1 MISRVINRIVA
12 AGAMAALA
20 LAGAPA
26 AEAQDRLF
34 AGTGELGAIGH
45 FGERLGAAPGAVYG
59 EFAGGGRY
67 VALGHEAF
75 DTRTG
80 QLIALPG
87 QVVGVD
93 PRRGRVF
100 LLDGATLSSYDL
112 DRRIG
117 TTLMPLDPWDTFGL
131 AVPRVRL
138 AADTDTLIVM
148 RQYPQG
154 VIAPGEFAAIDLRSG
169 AVTPGFTFATPRAF
183 ELITDWRVTAD
194 GRHVV
199 VLTSGTLSLVDSRTG
214 AIVARQQV
222 PGEVTTFG
230 ALVDD
235 RVHRRWYVR
244 HQRQLTVFDDD
255 LRLLAELPLRST
267 CAQPAVAFSPHT
279 GRVYITDS
287 EGGSQYYGRPIPIT
301 HFLSVYEA
309 ATGRRLEHRDVTA
322 AAGVPP
328 GSNSCSAL
336 PLAVVTAPGAPQSL
350 AAAVSGGTVALTWTN
365 VGDASAFVLDVG
377 LAPGRTDLTVGIG
390 EAASLTLTG
399 APPGRYYLRVRG
411 TNRFGVSRPS
421 NEVAVVVP

>member
-1 MISRVINRIVA
+1 MASCLINRLVV
-12 AGAMAALA
+12 AGAMAALSV
-20 LAGAPA
+20 AGAPP

-34 AGTGELGAIGH
+34 VGTGELGAFGH
-45 FGERLGAAPGAVYG
+45 FGERLGSAPGAVYG

-67 VALGHEAF
+67 VAAGLEAF

-80 QLIALPG
+80 QVITLPG
-87 QVVGVD
+87 QVVGAD
-93 PRRGRVF
+93 PRRSRVF
-100 LLDGATLSSYDL
+100 LHDGAVLSSYDL
-112 DRRIG
+112 DRRVG
-117 TTLMPLDPWDTFGL
+117 TTLMLLDPWDTFGL

-148 RQYPQG
+148 RHYPQG
-154 VIAPGEFAAIDLRSG
+154 FIAPGEFAAIDLRSG
-169 AVTPGFTFATPRAF
+169 AVTPGFTFATPRGF

-199 VLTSGTLSLVDSRTG
+199 VLTWGMLSIVDSRTG
-214 AIVARQQV
+214 AIVSRQLM
-222 PGEVTTFG
+222 PGEATGAG

-267 CAQPAVAFSPHT
+267 CAQSAMAFSPHT
-279 GRVYITDS
+279 GRVYIADS
-287 EGGSQYYGRPIPIT
+287 QGGYQYYGRPIPIS
-301 HFLSVYEA
+301 HFLSVYDA
-309 ATGRRLEHRDVTA
+309 ATGRRLDSRDVTA
-322 AAGVPP
+322 AAGVPA

-336 PLAVVTAPGAPQSL
+336 PLTVVTAPGAPQSL
-350 AAAVSGGTVALTWTN
+350 AAEMSGDTVALSWTN

-421 NEVAVVVP
+421 NVVTVVVP